1 MFVRLPLGPFQFR
14 MRKILPFFCCRFW
27 GFELLLQPL
36 LCSQMLPEPPI
47 GPPYGKLVIGDH
59 VSCKWRKWERIWP
72 FISWPCADNPG
83 LQFAAVGN
91 FMLHALLALSSPA
104 FANTI
109 TTEKVTYL
117 SNLGRREVKTTQL
130 VSRPTLFVI
139 LIVQQIGIGRLI
151 QVSCTHFIYSLL
163 PNRTKQQSREHP
175 KIGTYL
181 SNLRCGFFP
190 VRVIVQTLTFETWSR
205 R

>member
-1 MFVRLPLGPFQFR
+1 MWQKKGSDTRAKIGYMSRPSMFVRLPLGPFQFR
-14 MRKILPFFCCRFW
+14 MRKILPFFCWRFW
-27 GFELLLQPL
+27 GFELLLHCYRCCVAKCYQ
-36 LCSQMLPEPPI
+36 SPPSDR
-47 GPPYGKLVIGDH
+47 PPYGKLVIGDH

-91 FMLHALLALSSPA
+91 FMLHAALLALSSPA

-117 SNLGRREVKTTQL
+117 SNLGRREVKTTKQ
-130 VSRPTLFVI
+130 SRPTLFVI

-151 QVSCTHFIYSLL
+151 QVSCTHFIYSKCCLL
-163 PNRTKQQSREHP
+163 PNQTKQSIIQ
-175 KIGTYL
+175 K
-181 SNLRCGFFP
+181 
-190 VRVIVQTLTFETWSR
+190 
-205 R
+205 

>member
-1 MFVRLPLGPFQFR
+1 MWQKKGSDTRAKIGYMSRPSMFVRLPLGPFQFR
-14 MRKILPFFCCRFW
+14 MRKILPFFYCRFW
-27 GFELLLQPL
+27 GFELLLL
-36 LCSQMLPEPPI
+36 LCSQMLPEPPAEPPI

-91 FMLHALLALSSPA
+91 FMLHAFLVALSPA

-117 SNLGRREVKTTQL
+117 SNLGRREVKTTKQN
-130 VSRPTLFVI
+130 RPTLFVI
-139 LIVQQIGIGRLI
+139 LIV
-151 QVSCTHFIYSLL
+151 
-163 PNRTKQQSREHP
+163 
-175 KIGTYL
+175 
-181 SNLRCGFFP
+181 
-190 VRVIVQTLTFETWSR
+190 
-205 R
+205 